1 MSKEILNFLSHY
13 TTYEYKGPHEILAG
27 GVTPW
32 IGHVIFA
39 DMLIRAYRPQC
50 LVELGSHT
58 GVSFF
63 ALCEAVKQSWLKTTC
78 YAVDGHRHCS
88 ADCHKWDVP
97 LLPGVLPNCC
107 GNSNWRRGASHA
119 GL

>member
-50 LVELGSHT
+50 LEVIS
-58 GVSFF
+58 
-63 ALCEAVKQSWLKTTC
+63 
-78 YAVDGHRHCS
+78 
-88 ADCHKWDVP
+88 
-97 LLPGVLPNCC
+97 
-107 GNSNWRRGASHA
+107 
-119 GL
+119 

>member
-39 DMLIRAYRPQC
+39 DMLIRISPSMPSR
-50 LVELGSHT
+50 T
-58 GVSFF
+58 
-63 ALCEAVKQSWLKTTC
+63 W
-78 YAVDGHRHCS
+78 
-88 ADCHKWDVP
+88 
-97 LLPGVLPNCC
+97 
-107 GNSNWRRGASHA
+107 
-119 GL
+119 

>member
-63 ALCEAVKQSWLKTTC
+63 AFCEAVKQSWLKTTC
-78 YAVDGHRHCS
+78 YAVDTWKGDEQ
-88 ADCHKWDVP
+88 AGFYGEDVYIK
-97 LLPGVLPNCC
+97 
-107 GNSNWRRGASHA
+107 
-119 GL
+119 